1 MDQIPIR
8 SLKSNI
14 PQIDDDYFNI
24 KDLKLLLGGID
35 LFHAL
40 HRHDF
45 YFMLVID
52 RGTGIHEIDFTTYQI
67 QNSSIYFLRP
77 GQVHQLSLDKNSTG
91 FIIQF
96 NNDFLSTED
105 NSILQLIKE
114 IKSNN
119 LYSFDKSTF
128 NGLMNLLDTTL
139 QEYSNKPYKFL
150 DVIRANLK
158 IVLIELLRN
167 SNKAPNLQK
176 NQYYQEQLDS
186 FLDLLDRHI
195 ITHKQVSQYAEM
207 LHLSAYQ
214 LNAITTKTLGKTCSI
229 LINEHIILE
238 SKRLLLAT
246 NNQINQIAF
255 QLGYDDVSYF
265 IRFFKKHTG
274 FSPEAFR
281 NNSK

>member
-1 MDQIPIR
+1 
-8 SLKSNI
+8 
-14 PQIDDDYFNI
+14 
-24 KDLKLLLGGID
+24 
-35 LFHAL
+35 
-40 HRHDF
+40 
-45 YFMLVID
+45 FMLVID

-229 LINEHIILE
+229 LI
-238 SKRLLLAT
+238 
-246 NNQINQIAF
+246 
-255 QLGYDDVSYF
+255 
-265 IRFFKKHTG
+265 
-274 FSPEAFR
+274 
-281 NNSK
+281 